1 MSTNRTCNSSF
12 WTREEDKIF
21 ENTLAIYFNKNNLL
35 RMMEEA
41 LPQKSLQDIK
51 DHYNILLEDINDI
64 DSGCVPLHN
73 YPEMQSNAN
82 QNSKADVERRRGTT
96 WTEQEHR
103 SFLRGL
109 AIYGRGDWR
118 SISRHCVITRT
129 GMQVA
134 SHAQKF
140 YKRLEA
146 ANKGN
151 RRASILDITSVD
163 AEAAGTSQFP
173 NTEDMI
179 GPACGGSQVVPNTS
193 NESMLPQESTNA
205 EQQMITVAEGESS
218 GHIAAFINGINSL
231 IPDVNVEFFSGIDD
245 LMTEQEDVTAARSGT
260 YSHPITR
267 IGSDLE
273 ALLAEPMDVDNDIS
287 SIFDVGK
294 ASTSS
299 YAAVEAAP
307 PYLHPFAPSS
317 NTPVDDEGIFD
328 TDDLFTDQMF

>member
-12 WTREEDKIF
+12 WTREEDKVF

-64 DSGCVPLHN
+64 NSGCVPLHN

-140 YKRLEA
+140 YKCLEA

-163 AEAAGTSQFP
+163 AEAAGTSLVP
-173 NTEDMI
+173 NAEDMI
-179 GPACGGSQVVPNTS
+179 GPAFGGSQVVPNTS

-205 EQQMITVAEGESS
+205 EQQMITVAEG
-218 GHIAAFINGINSL
+218 
-231 IPDVNVEFFSGIDD
+231 IDD
-245 LMTEQEDVTAARSGT
+245 LMMEQEDVTAARSGT

-294 ASTSS
+294 APTSS
-299 YAAVEAAP
+299 YAAAEAAP

-328 TDDLFTDQMF
+328 TDDLFTD

>member
-1 MSTNRTCNSSF
+1 MSTDRTYNSSF

-51 DHYNILLEDINDI
+51 DHYNILLEDINAI
-64 DSGCVPLHN
+64 DSGCVPLRN

-82 QNSKADVERRRGTT
+82 QNSKVDVKWRRGTP

-140 YKRLEA
+140 YKRLKA

-163 AEAAGTSQFP
+163 AEAAGTSQVP

-193 NESMLPQESTNA
+193 NESMFPQESTNA
-205 EQQMITVAEGESS
+205 EQRMITVAE
-218 GHIAAFINGINSL
+218 
-231 IPDVNVEFFSGIDD
+231 GIDD
-245 LMTEQEDVTAARSGT
+245 LMTEQEDVTAARS
-260 YSHPITR
+260 R

-273 ALLAEPMDVDNDIS
+273 ALLFEPMDVDNDIS

-294 ASTSS
+294 APTSS
-299 YAAVEAAP
+299 YAA
-307 PYLHPFAPSS
+307 PYLPPFAPSS

>member
-1 MSTNRTCNSSF
+1 
-12 WTREEDKIF
+12 
-21 ENTLAIYFNKNNLL
+21 
-35 RMMEEA
+35 MEEA

-51 DHYNILLEDINDI
+51 DHYNILLEDINAI
-64 DSGCVPLHN
+64 DFGCVPLRN

-82 QNSKADVERRRGTT
+82 QNSKADVEWRRGTP

-163 AEAAGTSQFP
+163 AEAAGTSQVP

-179 GPACGGSQVVPNTS
+179 GPACGGSQVVPNTG
-193 NESMLPQESTNA
+193 NESMFPQESTNA
-205 EQQMITVAEGESS
+205 EQQMITVAE
-218 GHIAAFINGINSL
+218 
-231 IPDVNVEFFSGIDD
+231 GIDD

-267 IGSDLE
+267 IGIDLE
-273 ALLAEPMDVDNDIS
+273 ALLFEPMDVDNDMS

-294 ASTSS
+294 APTSS
-299 YAAVEAAP
+299 NAAVEAAP
-307 PYLHPFAPSS
+307 SYLPPFVPSS
-317 NTPVDDEGIFD
+317 NTPIDDEGIFD